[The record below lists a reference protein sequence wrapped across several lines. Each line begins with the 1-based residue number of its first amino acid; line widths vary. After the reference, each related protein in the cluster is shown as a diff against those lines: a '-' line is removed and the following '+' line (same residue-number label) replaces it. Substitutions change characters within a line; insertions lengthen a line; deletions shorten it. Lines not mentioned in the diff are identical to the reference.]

1 MTSFHPPGC
10 KILHLDISYR
20 EWNARPYRFAPQPEF
35 RALRVYGGIM
45 PRNKF
50 SLASTLVL
58 AAMAST
64 TLTAGTLAAAQ
75 EEVVHVFKGASIAG
89 GSAYPNGGLIA
100 DAAGNL
106 FGTTAADSNSCS
118 GGGCGTAFELS
129 PTGTGGYTQKVL
141 HVFSMN
147 GKRPWNPQAGLAMDA
162 SGNLYGTTLAGGL
175 AGSGTVFQLTFANG
189 AWTETV
195 LHSFGASGDGASPQ
209 VGVILDAAGNI
220 YGTTPTGGAGGSGV
234 AFEISPKVGGGW
246 TYKLLHSF
254 HGPDGSS
261 PGQLIMDSAGNLYG
275 TTFGGGTGQGTVF
288 KLAPTS
294 SGTWTESLL
303 YNFPSG
309 GEPFTYLAMDA
320 AGNLYGTAAGGTGG
334 LGVAFQLS
342 PSGSTYT
349 ESVIYDFCAIQG
361 CPNGGTPVGL
371 TLDGAGNLYG
381 VSTAAGANQA
391 GTATEL
397 SPASGGT
404 WTAKLLHTFG
414 NGADGALPQGLL
426 LYSGGNLYGSSLLGG
441 KYGYGTVFRI
451 TP

>member
-1 MTSFHPPGC
+1 
-10 KILHLDISYR
+10 
-20 EWNARPYRFAPQPEF
+20 
-35 RALRVYGGIM
+35 M
-45 PRNKF
+45 PRKKF
-50 SLASTLVL
+50 SHASTLVL
-58 AAMAST
+58 AAIAST
-64 TLTAGTLAAAQ
+64 MLTAGTLATAQ
-75 EEVVHVFKGASIAG
+75 TEQILHVFKGASIAG

-118 GGGCGTAFELS
+118 GGGCGTVFELS

-147 GKRPWNPQAGLAMDA
+147 GKKPWNPQAGLATDA

-175 AGSGTVFQLTFANG
+175 AGSGTVFQLTFAKG

-195 LHSFGASGDGASPQ
+195 LHSFGATGDGSSPQ
-209 VGVILDAAGNI
+209 VGVVLDAAGNI
-220 YGTTPTGGAGGSGV
+220 YGSTPVTAGPNGSGV
-234 AFEISPKVGGGW
+234 VYEVSPQAGGGW
-246 TYKLLHSF
+246 TYKVLHHF
-254 HGPDGSS
+254 HGSDGSS

-275 TTFGGGTGQGTVF
+275 TTFGGGTGQGTIF

-294 SGTWTESLL
+294 GGTWSESVL

-320 AGNLYGTAAGGTGG
+320 AGNLFGTAAGGTGG
-334 LGVAFQLS
+334 LGVAFELS

-349 ESVIYDFCAIQG
+349 ESAIYDFCAIQG
-361 CPNGGTPVGL
+361 CPNGGTPIGL
-371 TLDGAGNLYG
+371 TFDGAGNLYG
-381 VSTAAGANQA
+381 VSLAAGANQG

-404 WTAKLLHTFG
+404 WTAKLLYTFG
-414 NGADGALPQGLL
+414 SGTDGNGPQGLL
-426 LYSGGNLYGSSLLGG
+426 LYSGGNLYGSTIFGG
-441 KYGYGTVFRI
+441 KYGFGTVFRI